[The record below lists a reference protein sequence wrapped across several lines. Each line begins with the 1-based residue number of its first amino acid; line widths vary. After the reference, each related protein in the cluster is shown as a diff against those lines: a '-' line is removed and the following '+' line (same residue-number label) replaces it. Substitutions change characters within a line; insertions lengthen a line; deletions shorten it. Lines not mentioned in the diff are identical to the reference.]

1 MGKTCSVLYIQ
12 NSFNYV
18 HADWKKVN
26 MSPAGGFKNHKEASK
41 ESNAS
46 FRKIANGKVQKGFL
60 GICSR
65 NKFKLLDMKEP
76 SIFYRL

>member
-1 MGKTCSVLYIQ
+1 
-12 NSFNYV
+12 
-18 HADWKKVN
+18 